1 MKTRKIKSKSVLA
14 AAIAGLVGGGI
25 GIASAT
31 EPCGDFGECKALTEI
46 NASDGDIGFHFLMD
60 GDSLIYGAVFNPHG
74 RKIFAYYPKR
84 ELRKQTSTELF
95 QESAEPPCSLEVAE
109 DGDEV
114 VTLADFTS
122 RWKTGTYYF
131 FGINADWEA
140 QIGKTTFS
148 FDLPAAPEDVEWE
161 VEEEEPG
168 EFEGEIS
175 WEEGDDL
182 GECSEELD
190 ELIAAGVVADPED
203 VDVAIWEVV
212 LEVDVDVEEEEDEDL
227 LAVAGAK
234 YVVRIPGDAEELE
247 VEVPDDFLE
256 TLPEDTPAK
265 VEVGA
270 IGVDDNATFSEIDEI
285 CINDTDPLG
294 SYDPEEDAVLNG
306 CGFEVEEEDDD

>member
-1 MKTRKIKSKSVLA
+1 MKMHNIKSKSVLA
-14 AAIAGLVGGGI
+14 AAIAALVGSGV
-25 GIASAT
+25 GIANAT

-46 NASDGDIGFHFLMD
+46 NSSDGDIGFHFLMD

-84 ELRKQTSTELF
+84 ELRRQTSTELF

-109 DGDEV
+109 EGDEV

-140 QIGKTTFS
+140 HIGRTTFS
-148 FDLPAAPEDVEWE
+148 FNLPAAPADVEWE
-161 VEEEEPG
+161 LEEEEPG

-175 WEEGDDL
+175 WEAGDDL

-190 ELIAAGVVADPED
+190 ELIAAGVVADPAD
-203 VDVAIWEVV
+203 VDVAQWEVV
-212 LEVDVDVEEEEDEDL
+212 LEIDVDVEEEEDEDL
-227 LAVAGAK
+227 LAVAGVK
-234 YVVRIPGDAEELE
+234 HVVRIPGDAEYE

-256 TLPEDTPAK
+256 ALPENTPAK

-270 IGVDDNATFSEIDEI
+270 ISADDNATFSETDEI
-285 CINDTDPLG
+285 CLNDSDPMG
-294 SYDPEEDAVLNG
+294 TYDEEEDAVLNG
-306 CGFEVEEEDDD
+306 CGFEVEEDDDD